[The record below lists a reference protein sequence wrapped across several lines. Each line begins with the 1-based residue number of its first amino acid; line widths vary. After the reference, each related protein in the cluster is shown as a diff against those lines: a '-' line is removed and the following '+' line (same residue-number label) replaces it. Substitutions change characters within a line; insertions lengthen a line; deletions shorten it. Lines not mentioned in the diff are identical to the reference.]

1 MNCSYLVAVCSAIT
15 RYINLATKYVPTT
28 FPGHSA
34 PIRSF
39 SRGACSL
46 LPQAGGRAQLQRAGQ
61 IHMCFWTV
69 YLVGLWLEEWP
80 LFGKP
85 ILMME
90 VRNSRRASL
99 LKASPQKREGFPG
112 GTLVKNPP
120 ANAGLIP
127 GLEGFPG
134 GSNGNPLQYTCLK
147 NPMDRGTWRATVHG
161 VEKSQTRLRTTQQLR
176 TETSPLLL
184 SFHWP
189 KLVTQ
194 PSPTGER
201 NILPCR
207 WMGG

>member
-69 YLVGLWLEEWP
+69 YLVGLQLEEWP
-80 LFGKP
+80 LFGQP

-90 VRNSRRASL
+90 VRNSQRASL
-99 LKASPQKREGFPG
+99 LKASCNFLTQMVFSFYVGFILPYNILSCLGTPPALCSHTVHSAINHVLPG
-112 GTLVKNPP
+112 G
-120 ANAGLIP
+120 
-127 GLEGFPG
+127 
-134 GSNGNPLQYTCLK
+134 CL
-147 NPMDRGTWRATVHG
+147 
-161 VEKSQTRLRTTQQLR
+161 
-176 TETSPLLL
+176 LLL
-184 SFHWP
+184 S
-189 KLVTQ
+189 
-194 PSPTGER
+194 
-201 NILPCR
+201 
-207 WMGG
+207 